1 MQSTWSLEETDLPA
15 SWLTIGSFDG
25 VHRGHQAIIR
35 ELVKSAHLAGLP
47 AAVLTFFPHP
57 SVVLRNRQEPIYL
70 TSPEERAALLGNLG
84 IDIVITHPFTHE
96 LAGMSAQAFM
106 DLVSRHLHP
115 RHILVGYDFALGHGR
130 EGNVDRLRQL
140 GVDFGYTLDVFQP
153 VKMED
158 EIVSSSQ
165 IRTAL
170 AEGQIAKA
178 EWLLGRPYQVS
189 GPVIHGDGR
198 GKLLGIPTANLDVW
212 PWRVLPKAG
221 VYACQ
226 AHIDGQL
233 WRAVTNVGV
242 RPTFEVGPV
251 PPRVETHVLDFAR
264 NLYGTEIQL
273 DFIDRLRDEQR
284 FPSIDALVAQI
295 EQDIQH
301 AKEKLKVRFSTN
313 N

>member
-233 WRAVTNVGV
+233 WRSVTNVGV

-264 NLYGTEIQL
+264 NLYGTEIQV

-301 AKEKLKVRFSTN
+301 AKEKLKDRFSTN